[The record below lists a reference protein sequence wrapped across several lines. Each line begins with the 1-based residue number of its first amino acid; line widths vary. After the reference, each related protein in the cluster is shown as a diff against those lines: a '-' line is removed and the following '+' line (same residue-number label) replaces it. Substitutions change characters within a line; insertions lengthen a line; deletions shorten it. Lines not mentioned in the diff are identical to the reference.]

1 MFQKVE
7 ICGINT
13 SQLKTIT
20 HEETRLLLE
29 KISRGD
35 ERAREELIYCNLRL
49 VLSVIQRFSKRSAA
63 SDDLFQVGCIGL
75 MKAID
80 HFDLSQN
87 VRFSTYAVPMIVG
100 EVRRYLRDNNMIR
113 VSRSVR
119 DLAYRA
125 FHEREL
131 LSAKLSREPTVEE
144 ITLAI
149 NEHRKAEGDSVDSK
163 EAPFSAVSVK
173 QVSAAL
179 DAVVEPMSLYEPI
192 YSDGG
197 DSVSLIDQLY
207 DTKNTPENLMEHLSL
222 NQALGKL
229 GEREKEIIRL
239 RYYAGKTQVEVAREI
254 GISQAQVSRLE
265 KSAIEA
271 VRRQM

>member
-13 SQLKTIT
+13 ASLKTLT
-20 HEETRLLLE
+20 PKEMDELLCKTKE
-29 KISRGD
+29 GD
-35 ERAREELIYCNLRL
+35 GEAREELIHGNLRL
-49 VLSVIQRFSKRSAA
+49 VLSVIQRFSRRGAC

-75 MKAID
+75 IKAID

-87 VRFSTYAVPMIVG
+87 VRFSTYAVPMIIG

-125 FHEREL
+125 MREKEI
-131 LSAKLSREPTVEE
+131 LSAALCRDPSAEEIAAELNRKATLAEEGVEE
-144 ITLAI
+144 NRAATVTA
-149 NEHRKAEGDSVDSK
+149 R
-163 EAPFSAVSVK
+163 
-173 QVSAAL
+173 QVTAAL
-179 DAVVEPMSLYEPI
+179 DAVVEPMSLYDPV

-197 DSVSLIDQLY
+197 DTVSLIDQIY
-207 DTKNTPENLMEHLSL
+207 DTKNTPEIIMEDL
-222 NQALGKL
+222 ALKEAMGCL
-229 GEREKEIIRL
+229 AEREKEIIRL
-239 RYYAGKTQVEVAREI
+239 RYYVGKTQVEVAREI

-265 KSAIEA
+265 KGAIDHL
-271 VRRQM
+271 RRQM

>member
-13 SQLKTIT
+13 ASLKTLSQAEM
-20 HEETRLLLE
+20 EELLE
-29 KISRGD
+29 RIHDRGD
-35 ERAREELIYCNLRL
+35 QAAREELICGNLRL
-49 VLSVIQRFSKRSAA
+49 VLSVIQRFSRRGAS

-87 VRFSTYAVPMIVG
+87 VRFSTYAVPMIIG

-125 FHEREL
+125 MHEKERLAAL
-131 LSAKLSREPTVEE
+131 LCRDPSAEE
-144 ITLAI
+144 ITAAL
-149 NEHRKAEGDSVDSK
+149 NESIKNQTEKDEESRPVT
-163 EAPFSAVSVK
+163 VR

-179 DAVVEPMSLYEPI
+179 DAIVEPVSLFEPV
-192 YSDGG
+192 YSDGQ
-197 DSVSLIDQLY
+197 DTVSLIDQIY
-207 DTKNTPENLMEHLSL
+207 DTKNTPEIWMEDL
-222 NQALGKL
+222 ALKEGVMQL
-229 GEREKEIIRL
+229 AEREKEIIRL
-239 RYYAGKTQVEVAREI
+239 RYYVGKTQVEVAREI

-265 KSAIEA
+265 KGAIEQL
-271 VRRQM
+271 RRQM